1 MFWSAVPGATSYNLY
16 RDGVKVSST
25 ANGRNAKFSVSSGA
39 HVYGVTAVTAAGES
53 VLTTA
58 RVP

>member
-1 MFWSAVPGATSYNLY
+1 VPGATSYNLY